1 MMRELS
7 KFVDQTKDMKDT
19 LKHRGMRNN
28 LAELLEAKGIRDVKV
43 LDAIRTVPRHL
54 FLDSGFEDHAYQDK
68 AFPIGADQ
76 TISQPYTV
84 AFQTELLQLS
94 PGDKVL
100 EIGTG
105 SGYQTAV
112 LLHLKAR
119 VHTIERQQE
128 LFKRTKLFFNKMGYR
143 PRKMVF
149 GDGYKGLAEEAPFDS
164 ILVTAGA
171 PEVPKALMSQL
182 KVGGR
187 LVIPVGVDEQ
197 VMTLFE
203 RSSEREFKKQ
213 ELGAFRFVPLLA
225 DKN

>member
-1 MMRELS
+1 
-7 KFVDQTKDMKDT
+7 MKDT
-19 LKHRGMRNN
+19 LKHKGMRKN
-28 LAELLEAKGIRDVKV
+28 LAEVVAAKGIADKKV
-43 LDAIRTVPRHL
+43 LEAIKTVPRHL

-84 AFQTELLQLS
+84 AFQTELLQVE
-94 PGDKVL
+94 PNAKIL

-112 LLHLKAR
+112 LLHLKAK
-119 VHTIERQQE
+119 VYTIERQSE
-128 LFKRTKLFFNKMGYR
+128 LFKTTRLFFNKMHYR
-143 PRKMVF
+143 PRKMIF
-149 GDGYKGLAEEAPFDS
+149 GDGYKGLPEEAPFDG
-164 ILVTAGA
+164 IIVTAGA
-171 PEVPKALMSQL
+171 PEVPKPLLSQL

-197 VMTLFE
+197 IMTLFV
-203 RSSEREFKKQ
+203 RKSEKEFEKK
-213 ELGAFRFVPLLA
+213 EFGSFRFVPLLE